1 MHVSTRS
8 EYGCR
13 AMLELSRNY
22 GQGRLSAD
30 AISTRQEIPE
40 RYLEQILLAL
50 RRAGFIHSRRGPGG
64 GYVLVRPPNEIFVA
78 DVIRTLDGHLAPVPC
93 ASETAYQPCP
103 REENCGLHWLW
114 VQVRNDLANR
124 LENTSFE
131 LLLAKE
137 EEKTNRT
144 ENA

>member
-30 AISTRQEIPE
+30 EISSRQQIPE
-40 RYLEQILLAL
+40 RYLEQILRSL

-64 GYVLVRPPNEIFVA
+64 GYSLVKEPGDVFIA
-78 DVIRTLDGHLAPVPC
+78 DVIRTLDGHLAPVAC
-93 ASETAYQPCP
+93 ASKTAYRSCS
-103 REENCGLHWLW
+103 REGKCGLRWLW
-114 VQVRNDLANR
+114 LAVRDDLAQR
-124 LENTSFE
+124 LESTSFAD
-131 LLLAKE
+131 LLTHQA
-137 EEKTNRT
+137 
-144 ENA
+144 

>member
-30 AISTRQEIPE
+30 AISKRQEIPE

-64 GYVLVRPPNEIFVA
+64 GYVLVRPPDEIFVA
-78 DVIRTLDGHLAPVPC
+78 DVIRTLDGHLAPVAC
-93 ASETAYQPCP
+93 ASESAYQPCP
-103 REENCGLHWLW
+103 REDNCGLHWLW

-124 LENTSFE
+124 LENTSFAQ
-131 LLLAKE
+131 LLAKE
-137 EEKTNRT
+137 EEKTN
-144 ENA
+144 NA